1 MYNSSIM
8 YLEYSVKK
16 FPDNI
21 AVEDKNGKLSYKAL
35 WDKAQRYANVIKKTG
50 IKMQKPIA
58 VYLPKSVECI
68 VAFMGI
74 LYAGNCYVPVDT
86 NMPTERLDKI
96 FTNLQPEVILT
107 YRKLSSK
114 LEGFVKDTQHIIY
127 LDEVSE
133 EVVAPIEPDQ
143 VIDTDPAYILYTSGS
158 TGVPK
163 GVVISHRSI
172 IDYIDWAN
180 QCYDFDSTDRIGSQ
194 APFYFDNST
203 LDIYASLSNGA
214 TLVIIP
220 EELYSFPAKL
230 MEYVRDE
237 KITSI
242 FWVPSVLINV
252 ANTDSLAELANF
264 SLRRVL
270 FAGEV
275 MPNKQL
281 NYWRENFKDILF
293 SNLYGPTE
301 ITVDCTYYN
310 VDRDFRDDEPLPI
323 GKPCRNSDIIV
334 LSEKNNRITKP
345 GETGELCVRGSS
357 LALGYWQ
364 NPEKTEAAF
373 VQNPLHNNYPERIYR
388 TGDLVQWNDR
398 GELLY
403 SGRKDSQI
411 KHMGYRI
418 ELGEIE
424 TAAGS
429 LEGIHKVCA
438 LYNRKEQKIILL
450 YEAEEEKDIKDI
462 RLGLMEL
469 LPKYMIPM
477 VYKWYEK
484 MPLNMNGKIDRKRLQ
499 DEFVGCKGV

>member
-1 MYNSSIM
+1 MYNSCIL
-8 YLEYSVKK
+8 YLEKTLKK
-16 FPDNI
+16 YPELT
-21 AVEDKNGKLSYKAL
+21 AVEDKERSLSYKEL
-35 WDKAQRYANVIKKTG
+35 WTNAQKCAAAIRRAGVG
-50 IKMQKPIA
+50 GQKPIA
-58 VYLPKSVECI
+58 VYLPKSVDCI
-68 VAFMGI
+68 VSFMGI
-74 LYAGNCYVPVDT
+74 LYSGNCYVPLDT
-86 NMPTERLDKI
+86 NMPTERLEKI
-96 FTNLQPEVILT
+96 FSNLNPAVILT
-107 YRKLSSK
+107 YRNLVSK
-114 LEGFVKDTQHIIY
+114 LDGIVAREQKFIFINELPDT
-127 LDEVSE
+127 LDET
-133 EVVAPIEPDQ
+133 VVIDQ

-180 QCYDFDSTDRIGSQ
+180 QCYHFEKGERIGNQ

-203 LDIYASLSNGA
+203 LDIYTSLSNGA

-220 EELYSFPAKL
+220 EELFAFPVKL
-230 MEYVRDE
+230 LEYVRDK
-237 KITSI
+237 KITSV

-252 ANTDSLAELANF
+252 ANTASLDELEGF
-264 SLRRVL
+264 SLRRIL

-281 NYWRENFKDILF
+281 NYWRHKFKDVLF

-310 VDRDFRDDEPLPI
+310 VDREFRDDEPLPI
-323 GKPCRNSDIIV
+323 GRPCRNSDVIV
-334 LSEKNNRITKP
+334 LSETNERITKP
-345 GETGELCVRGSS
+345 GAIGELCVRGSS

-364 NPEKTEAAF
+364 NPEKTEEAF
-373 VQNPLHNNYPERIYR
+373 VQNPLHSNYPERIYR
-388 TGDLVQWNDR
+388 TGDLVQWNER

-424 TAAGS
+424 TAAAS
-429 LEGIHKVCA
+429 LPGMDKVCA
-438 LYNRKEQKIILL
+438 LYNREEQKIILL
-450 YEAEEEKDIKDI
+450 YEAKNEMPIKDI
-462 RLGLMEL
+462 RLGLMKL
-469 LPKYMIPM
+469 LPKYMIPT
-477 VYKWYEK
+477 VYKWYKK

-499 DEFVGCKGV
+499 NEIT

>member
-1 MYNSSIM
+1 MYSSCIM
-8 YLEYSVKK
+8 YLEKSVKK
-16 FPDNI
+16 YPDNI
-21 AVEDKNGKLSYKAL
+21 AVEDKDGKLSYKEL
-35 WDKAQRYANVIKKTG
+35 WDKAQCYANTIKKTG
-50 IKMQKPIA
+50 IDIQKPIA
-58 VYLPKSVECI
+58 VYLPKSVEC
-68 VAFMGI
+68 VTAFMGI

-86 NMPTERLDKI
+86 NMPAERLDKI

-107 YRKLSSK
+107 YRKLLSK
-114 LEGFVKDTQHIIY
+114 LDGLIKDTQHIIY
-127 LDEVSE
+127 LDEVSDE
-133 EVVAPIEPDQ
+133 KVVAVEPKQ

-180 QCYDFDSTDRIGSQ
+180 QCYNFNNDDRIGSQ

-220 EELYSFPAKL
+220 EGLFSFPAKL
-230 MEYVRDE
+230 MEYVRDK

-252 ANTDSLAELANF
+252 ANTDSLEGINGF
-264 SLRRVL
+264 SLKRIL

-281 NYWRENFKDILF
+281 NYWRQKFKDVLF

-310 VDRDFRDDEPLPI
+310 VEREFRDDEPLPI
-323 GKPCRNSDIIV
+323 GRPCRNSDIIV
-334 LSEKNNRITKP
+334 LSEANERITKP
-345 GETGELCVRGSS
+345 GEIGELCVRGSS

-388 TGDLVQWNDR
+388 TGDLVQWNER

-424 TAAGS
+424 TAAAS
-429 LEGIHKVCA
+429 LPGMDKVCA
-438 LYNRKEQKIILL
+438 LYNREEQKIILL
-450 YEAEEEKDIKDI
+450 YEAKNEMPIKDI
-462 RLGLMEL
+462 RLGLMKL
-469 LPKYMIPM
+469 LPKYMIPT
-477 VYKWYEK
+477 VYKWYKK

-499 DEFVGCKGV
+499 NEIT

>member
-1 MYNSSIM
+1 MYNSSVM
-8 YLEYSVKK
+8 YLEISVKK
-16 FPDNI
+16 YPDNI
-21 AVEDKNGKLSYKAL
+21 AVEDKNSKISYKEL
-35 WDKAQRYANVIKKTG
+35 WDKAQRYANAIKKTG
-50 IKMQKPIA
+50 VEVQKPIA
-58 VYLPKSVECI
+58 VYLPKSVEC
-68 VAFMGI
+68 VTAFMGI

-86 NMPTERLDKI
+86 NMPAERLDKI

-114 LEGFVKDTQHIIY
+114 LDGFIKDTQHIIY
-127 LDEVSE
+127 LDEVSDE
-133 EVVAPIEPDQ
+133 KIVVVEPDQ

-180 QCYDFDSTDRIGSQ
+180 QCYNFDSSERIGSQ

-203 LDIYASLSNGA
+203 LDIYASLSNGEA
-214 TLVIIP
+214 LVIIP
-220 EELYSFPAKL
+220 EELYSFPVKL
-230 MEYVRDE
+230 MEYVRDQQ
-237 KITSI
+237 ITSI

-252 ANTDSLAELANF
+252 ANTDSLNGMDGF
-264 SLRRVL
+264 SLKRVL

-281 NYWRENFKDILF
+281 NYWRHKFKDVLF

-310 VDRDFRDDEPLPI
+310 VEREFRDDEPLPI
-323 GKPCRNSDIIV
+323 GRPCRNSDIIV
-334 LSEKNNRITKP
+334 LSEANERITKP
-345 GETGELCVRGSS
+345 GEIGELCVRGSS

-373 VQNPLHNNYPERIYR
+373 VQNPLHNNYPEQIYR
-388 TGDLVQWNDR
+388 TGDLVQWNER

-424 TAAGS
+424 TAAAS
-429 LEGIHKVCA
+429 LPGMDKVCA
-438 LYNRKEQKIILL
+438 LYNREEQKIILL
-450 YEAEEEKDIKDI
+450 YEAKNEMPIKDI
-462 RLGLMEL
+462 RLGLMKL
-469 LPKYMIPM
+469 LPKYMIPT
-477 VYKWYEK
+477 VYKWYKK

-499 DEFVGCKGV
+499 NEIT

>member
-1 MYNSSIM
+1 MYNSCIM
-8 YLEYSVKK
+8 YLENSAKK
-16 FPDNI
+16 FPNNI
-21 AVEDKNGKLSYKAL
+21 AVEDKNSKLSYKEL
-35 WDKAQRYANVIKKTG
+35 WDKAQQYANAIKKTG
-50 IKMQKPIA
+50 VEIQKPIA
-58 VYLPKSVECI
+58 VYLPKSVEC
-68 VAFMGI
+68 VTAFMGI

-86 NMPTERLDKI
+86 NMPAERLDKI

-107 YRKLSSK
+107 YRKLSPK
-114 LEGFVKDTQHIIY
+114 LDGLIKATQHIIY
-127 LDEVSE
+127 LDEVSDE
-133 EVVAPIEPDQ
+133 KVIAVEPDQ

-158 TGVPK
+158 TGMPK

-180 QCYDFDSTDRIGSQ
+180 QCYNFNSSDRIGSQ

-214 TLVIIP
+214 TLVIIS

-230 MEYVRDE
+230 MEYIRDE

-281 NYWRENFKDILF
+281 NYWRRKFKNILF

-301 ITVDCTYYN
+301 ITVDCTYYDVN
-310 VDRDFRDDEPLPI
+310 REFRDDEPLPI
-323 GKPCRNSDIIV
+323 GKPCRNSDVIV
-334 LSEKNNRITKP
+334 LSENNERITKP
-345 GETGELCVRGSS
+345 GEIGELCVRGSS

-388 TGDLVQWNDR
+388 TGDLVQWNER

-403 SGRKDSQI
+403 AGRKDSQI

-450 YEAEEEKDIKDI
+450 YEAEAEKNVRDI
-462 RLGLMEL
+462 RLGLMKL

-499 DEFVGCKGV
+499 DEYVGEL